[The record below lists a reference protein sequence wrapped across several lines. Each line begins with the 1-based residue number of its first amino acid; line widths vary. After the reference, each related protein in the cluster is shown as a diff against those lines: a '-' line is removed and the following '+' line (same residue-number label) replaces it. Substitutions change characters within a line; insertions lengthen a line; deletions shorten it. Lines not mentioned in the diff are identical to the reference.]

1 MKCINCGYELPDGSQ
16 FCNNC
21 GTKQSVNTELK
32 TEQEIEIKQ
41 DLNKGQ
47 PDEEV
52 LKSAASKPAADKKVS
67 AINKQTKMIL
77 GLCFTGLVLFLAF
90 TLFNNPVS
98 KFVKAVEAENVVQ
111 AKEIFE
117 AKINS
122 DDDLAKL
129 VTEIDKKTSKIYD
142 AFISGSLTYEEAKAQ
157 TNNYSSAVS
166 TSISNKSQIPETL
179 SAIEDVNNSR
189 VNFLSGKQYLEKN
202 DYVNAINMFLKVVE
216 DDTNYKEARANIE
229 EIKPKYR
236 ELLLEEINKMSG
248 SSKYTEALGLVDD
261 GLLIF
266 SEDPELNGLKQ
277 NITIAESNYLAQQKK
292 NEEAKKKENAKSGQL
307 VTVEKTKVLIQ
318 SDDWKTLY
326 PDLFSATIHNNS
338 GKTLKSYIVSMLAW
352 DANGYPLKIET
363 LFYGGDY
370 EYGGS
375 ADNVNVMDGE
385 IYGSDMGWDLM
396 EGHRIVKTKAVVV
409 EAEFYD
415 GSSWKNPYYDYFIE
429 DYMGKPYVD

>member
-1 MKCINCGYELPDGSQ
+1 MKCINCGNELPDGSR
-16 FCNNC
+16 FCNVC
-21 GTKQSVNTELK
+21 GTDQSVETE
-32 TEQEIEIKQ
+32 
-41 DLNKGQ
+41 
-47 PDEEV
+47 V
-52 LKSAASKPAADKKVS
+52 KPAQGVESNPDLIKGEPDHEVIENSTIKPVPDKKGK
-67 AINKQTKMIL
+67 ALNQQAKIIL
-77 GLCFTGLVLFLAF
+77 GLCSVGLLLFLAF
-90 TLFNNPVS
+90 TFLNNPVS

-122 DDDLAKL
+122 EDDLAKL
-129 VTEIDKKTSKIYD
+129 VDEIDKKASKIYE
-142 AFISGSLTYEEAKAQ
+142 AFISGSITYEEAKAK
-157 TNNYSSAVS
+157 TLNYSTAVS

-189 VNFLSGKQYLEKN
+189 VDFLSGKQYLEKN
-202 DYVNAINMFLKVVE
+202 DFVNAINMFLKVVE
-216 DDTNYKEARANIE
+216 DDTNYKEAQSSIE

-236 ELLLEEINKMSG
+236 ELLLKEIDNLSG
-248 SSKYTEALGLVDD
+248 SSKFTGALSLVDD
-261 GLLIF
+261 GLKIF
-266 SEDPELNGLKQ
+266 KDDPELNGLKQ
-277 NITIAESNYLAQQKK
+277 SIITAQSNYLAQQKK
-292 NEEAKKKENAKSGQL
+292 NEEAMKKENAKSSQL

-318 SDDWKTLY
+318 SDEWKTLY

-375 ADNVNVMDGE
+375 ADNVNVLDGE
-385 IYGSDMGWDLM
+385 SYGSDMGWDLM

-429 DYMGKPYVD
+429 DYMGKPFVD